1 MQFKIQTPK
10 KILLVFHNGS
20 TYDYNFIINQLA
32 KEFDG
37 QFECLEENTEK
48 YVNFSVKIKK
58 KLKIVKHLD
67 TN

>member
-1 MQFKIQTPK
+1 MQFKTQTPK

>member
-1 MQFKIQTPK
+1 MQFKIQTAK